1 MPPRTKTETEKQTMD
16 YIVEQLKKLTAIPSP
31 SGYTHEAA
39 SYVMEE
45 LARMGYAPK
54 LTKKGCVLCTLGGE
68 RNPVLVSAHLD
79 TLGAMVAEIK
89 ENGRLRLTRVG
100 GLQANNVE
108 TENAVVVTR
117 FGKTYTGTMQMND
130 PSVHVNLEYADQ
142 KRDFKGMQLV
152 LDERVK
158 TADDVRKLGISAGD
172 FVCFDPR
179 TAVTESGYIK
189 SRFLDDK
196 LSAAILL
203 GFAKHVKES
212 RARLSRRVDLFFS
225 VYEEVGHGC
234 ASGFPED
241 VEEVLSVDMGCVG
254 EGLTCEEHQVS
265 ICAKDS
271 VGPYDYEVTTALIRL
286 AKENGIDYA
295 VDIYPAYGSD
305 ADAALSAGADVRHA
319 LIGPGV
325 YASHGYE
332 RSHVDG
338 ARNTL
343 ELLKAYLTAK

>member
-1 MPPRTKTETEKQTMD
+1 ME
-16 YIVEQLKKLTAIPSP
+16 YILNQLKNLTAIPSP
-31 SGYTHEAA
+31 TGYTLNAA
-39 SYVMEE
+39 RYVMNE
-45 LARMGYAPK
+45 LKSLGFSSE
-54 LTKKGCVLCTLGGE
+54 LTNKGCVHCTLGGAGD
-68 RNPVLVSAHLD
+68 PVLVSAHID
-79 TLGAMVAEIK
+79 TLGAMVAEVK
-89 ENGRLRLTRVG
+89 GNGRLRLTRVG

-117 FGKTYTGTMQMND
+117 FGKTYTGCMQMND
-130 PSVHVNLEYADQ
+130 PSVHVNTEYANE

-158 TADDVRKLGISAGD
+158 SADDVKALGISAGD

-179 TAVTESGYIK
+179 TVITESGYIK

-203 GFAKHVKES
+203 AFAKHVAEHK
-212 RARLSRRVDLFFS
+212 AGLNRRVDLFFS

-234 ASGFPED
+234 AAGFPAD
-241 VEEVLSVDMGCVG
+241 IAEVLSVDMGCVG
-254 EGLTCEEHQVS
+254 EGLSCDEHQVS

-271 VGPYDYEVTTALIRL
+271 VGPYDYATTTKLIRL

-319 LIGPGV
+319 LIGAGV

-332 RSHVDG
+332 RSHADG
-338 ARNTL
+338 VRNTL
-343 ELLKAYLTAK
+343 ELLKAYLLEK